1 MEVII
6 VLLDLLLV
14 DVLPLKRKPLA
25 CNSAGILYF
34 CASAVYQWVYYAAE
48 WRSVHQSVYIDNS

>member
-14 DVLPLKRKPLA
+14 DVLPLKRKPLT

-34 CASAVYQWVYYAAE
+34 CASAVSQWVYHAAE
-48 WRSVHQSVYIDNS
+48 W